1 MAATNVPP
9 KADLRRAADAARGL
23 LESLPSIELPI
34 DLVAIA
40 RGLDIEVRAAAQQEI
55 DFSGCLMHVG
65 GAWGILYRDDIP
77 VPGFRRFTVAHELG
91 HFEIAAH
98 HAVIFS
104 GASMHVSESG
114 FTSHLWYEQEADHF
128 AAELLMPEEL
138 FRDAIRNSA
147 IGLPAIKHL
156 AETFNTSL
164 TSTAIRYAKLSPD
177 PVAIVVSAEDR
188 ILYCFASPCMK
199 AIRADWIERA
209 TKVPAASE
217 TGRHFKTGA
226 PPGAEREGRSYLSAW
241 FANAARDHEFAEDMV
256 DLGRYGRT
264 LTVLHAAQIP
274 DEEEMLD
281 QDLKDDPEAH
291 KFNRDGKRISW

>member
-1 MAATNVPP
+1 MATNVPP

-34 DLVAIA
+34 DPVAIA
-40 RGLDIEVRAAAQQEI
+40 RGLDIEVRAAVQQEI
-55 DFSGCLMHVG
+55 DFSGCLMHAG

-104 GASMHVSESG
+104 GAATHVSESG
-114 FTSHLWYEQEADHF
+114 FTSDLWYEQEADHF
-128 AAELLMPEEL
+128 AAELLMPEDL
-138 FRDAIRNSA
+138 FRDAIRNTT

-177 PVAIVVSAEDR
+177 PVAIVVSAEER
-188 ILYCFASPCMK
+188 IRYCFASPFMR

-217 TGRHFKTGA
+217 TARLLKGGA
-226 PPGAEREGRSYLSAW
+226 ASSSEREGRSYLSAW
-241 FANAARDHEFAEDMV
+241 FTNATRDLEFHEDV
-256 DLGRYGRT
+256 IDLGRYGRT

-274 DEEEMLD
+274 DEEETAERALED
-281 QDLKDDPEAH
+281 GLEAD
-291 KFNRDGKRISW
+291 KFNRDGKRIRY